1 KALWGIYC
9 RKNSLSLITTP
20 AFLEKWDALSLISRQ
35 KRSNAGD
42 EETELPANLER
53 ECLEEVCD
61 YEEARQVLQ
70 DNYRTV
76 NLNGLCLC
84 FLNDIFWSVYIDG
97 DQCAVQPCENGAMC
111 SHSVISKIL
120 KTVAAQESY
129 YLSDNNYTAF
139 ISTAMLMTPS
149 FICLLSLLLSFHH
162 LLCSAEIK
170 NWFSS
175 NLPLL
180 QYW

>member
-1 KALWGIYC
+1 MFQLKYHLSISHLPFILY
-9 RKNSLSLITTP
+9 KLILTIFLSLHP
-20 AFLEKWDALSLISRQ
+20 SAPVFLEKWDALSLISCQ

-42 EETELPANLER
+42 EETELPANLES

-76 NLNGLCLC
+76 N
-84 FLNDIFWSVYIDG
+84 G

-149 FICLLSLLLSFHH
+149 FICHLSLLLSFHH